1 MTAED
6 RLGGEAPEAA
16 PLPDAPE
23 PPARRRRRTFGAL
36 LVAAAAIAVA
46 ALAAHIYWQR
56 GARDDGR
63 GVPLLRAE
71 PGPARERPSDPGGMT
86 VPWRDLLALHELGA
100 PEDETGEPVVERLL
114 PPPEEPLPRPRP
126 RRADPP
132 PPPPASASNTGDSG
146 GAGET
151 PDSAD
156 APIVVEI
163 EAPEIS
169 VTALPA
175 DAGETPALP
184 DAPILVETGA
194 IGEAPEAPPAPI
206 VVETAADADTDAE
219 APETPEAPA
228 PIVAEADAGADGDA
242 AAEAPP
248 APAPKPEPPRRQ
260 EAAAAEARPP
270 PQTME
275 DILALAAETG
285 DAVFEA
291 GFAVQLGAYRTEAE
305 AEQAWDNAF
314 ERAPEV
320 LGPAPHYIAQAD
332 LGAGAGVVHRLRIG
346 PLPGR
351 ESAETLCRDLRS
363 AEIACFTVAP

>member
-1 MTAED
+1 MTVED
-6 RLGGEAPEAA
+6 RIGDEAREAA
-16 PLPDAPE
+16 ALPDAPE

-36 LVAAAAIAVA
+36 LIAAAAIAVV
-46 ALAAHIYWQR
+46 ALAAHVYWQR
-56 GARDDGR
+56 GARDAGR

-114 PPPEEPLPRPRP
+114 PPPEAPLPRPR
-126 RRADPP
+126 RA
-132 PPPPASASNTGDSG
+132 
-146 GAGET
+146 
-151 PDSAD
+151 
-156 APIVVEI
+156 
-163 EAPEIS
+163 EAPPN
-169 VTALPA
+169 TAP
-175 DAGETPALP
+175 TPA
-184 DAPILVETGA
+184 GA
-194 IGEAPEAPPAPI
+194 DGIGEAPEAPDTSILVETDAAGEALENPPAP
-206 VVETAADADTDAE
+206 ALAGAGGADE
-219 APETPEAPA
+219 APEVPIA
-228 PIVAEADAGADGDA
+228 PILVEADPTGDALEIPDAPTLAEAGGGGETPAIPDAPVSAEADAG
-242 AAEAPP
+242 EAPKSAGAGETPP
-248 APAPKPEPPRRQ
+248 APAQKPEPPLQQ
-260 EAAAAEARPP
+260 EAAAAASRPP

-285 DAVFEA
+285 DAVFDA
-291 GFAVQLGAYRTEAE
+291 SFAVQLGAYRTEAE

-363 AEIACFTVAP
+363 VEIACFTVAP